1 MKIAFDGRGINW
13 YSGTG
18 IGTYSLN
25 ILKNLLEI
33 DKENS
38 YHIFWC
44 GGNFEKLNYHNTSFI
59 FSSKKQYKFF
69 ENFYFPQYINTN
81 FLDVYHLPQNGLGLN
96 ENILAYKVITLHDI
110 IPYTMPDTVGKGY
123 LSKFIENIPKIIK
136 LADAIITVSEYSK
149 EDICRFFPYSHDKIH
164 VIPLAANSNFKKH
177 RKDYCKAYLSEMFKI
192 NKEFILYVGGF
203 SPRKN
208 VPILIEAFS
217 KIKNELKTPH
227 NLVIV
232 GSHKDQIL
240 QLEQLVS
247 ALGIEDDVIFTGYV
261 SDDELP
267 LFYSACDL
275 FVYPSLYEG
284 FGLPILEA
292 MNCGAPVITV
302 NCTSI
307 PEVSGDAAIYFDG
320 CDVLKLSN
328 EIVDLVNDN
337 TKKILYSERST
348 ERAKLF
354 KWEKTAEKTM
364 EVYKLSNNE

>member
-25 ILKNLLEI
+25 VLTNILKM

-44 GGNFEKLNYHNTSFI
+44 GGNFEKLSYHNTSFI
-59 FSSKKQYKFF
+59 LSSKKQHKFF

-81 FLDVYHLPQNGLGLN
+81 FLDVYHLPQNGLGLS

-136 LADAIITVSEYSK
+136 NADAIITVSEFSK
-149 EDICRFFPYSHDKIH
+149 KDICRFFPYSQDKIH

-177 RKDYCKAYLSEMFKI
+177 RKDYCKAYLSEMFGI
-192 NKEFILYVGGF
+192 NKDFILYIGGF

-217 KIKNELKTPH
+217 KIKKDFKNPH

-232 GSHKDQIL
+232 GSHKEQIFQL
-240 QLEQLVS
+240 QQIVDKYNM
-247 ALGIEDDVIFTGYV
+247 EDDVIFTGFV

-284 FGLPILEA
+284 FGLPVLEA
-292 MNCGAPVITV
+292 MSCGAPVITT

-307 PEVSGDAAIYFDG
+307 PEVSGDATIYVDG
-320 CDVLKLSN
+320 CDVLELSN
-328 EIVDLVNDN
+328 EIINLINN
-337 TKKILYSERST
+337 NAKKILYSKKSVERSL
-348 ERAKLF
+348 LF
-354 KWEKTAEKTM
+354 SWEKTAQKTM
-364 EVYKLSNNE
+364 EVYNLSKNK

>member
-13 YSGTG
+13 YAGTG

-25 ILKNLLEI
+25 ILTNLLKL
-33 DKENS
+33 DKENN

-44 GGNFEKLNYHNTSFI
+44 GGNFEKLTYHNTNFI
-59 FSSKKQYKFF
+59 LSSKKQHKFF

-81 FLDVYHLPQNGLGLN
+81 FLDVYHLPQNGLGLS

-123 LSKFIENIPKIIK
+123 LSKFIENIPKIIN
-136 LADAIITVSEYSK
+136 LADAIITVSEFSK
-149 EDICRFFPYSHDKIH
+149 NDICRFFPFSQDKIH

-177 RKDYCKAYLSEMFKI
+177 RKDYSKAYLSEMFGIEKD
-192 NKEFILYVGGF
+192 FILYIGGF

-208 VPILIEAFS
+208 VPMLIEAFA
-217 KIKNELKTPH
+217 KIKNDLKVPH

-232 GSHKDQIL
+232 GSHKEQMF
-240 QLEQLVS
+240 QLHQLV
-247 ALGIEDDVIFTGYV
+247 ADLDMEDDVLFTGYA

-267 LFYSACDL
+267 LFYSACNL

-284 FGLPILEA
+284 FGLPVLEA
-292 MNCGAPVITV
+292 MSCGAPVITT
-302 NCTSI
+302 NSTSM
-307 PEVSGDAAIYFDG
+307 PEVAGDAVVYVNG
-320 CDVLKLSN
+320 CDVNELAD
-328 EIVDLVNDN
+328 EIVEIINN
-337 TKKILYSERST
+337 STKKILYSERSL

-354 KWEKTAEKTM
+354 SWEKTAQQTM
-364 EVYKLSNNE
+364 EVYKLSRNK